1 MRIHPHRSFFQAK
14 PVPGLCYSTLIK
26 SGSDPPRAG
35 ARLDACQ
42 REIRLNVSYLYSTT
56 GYLAGNRDWRETTLD
71 AACA

>member
-1 MRIHPHRSFFQAK
+1 LPAILLLHHAQTI
-14 PVPGLCYSTLIK
+14 L
-26 SGSDPPRAG
+26 GSDPPRAG